1 MSIKETPPPT
11 GEAMKK
17 YREEE
22 NARLIKEK
30 GHDCQNYVCHGMYER
45 DNGSLNDYYYCGKC
59 DELLQTG

>member
-22 NARLIKEK
+22 KARLIKEK
-30 GHDCQNYVCHGMYER
+30 GHDCWDVQNVCTGM
-45 DNGSLNDYYYCGKC
+45 DDGHHYYYCGLC
-59 DELLQTG
+59 NDILQS